1 MSATPPAPHT
11 PASPHYPGSGGRV
24 GHRLRPAAVAAI
36 IVAVILIAAA
46 VTLAIVLSGTTK
58 QPEPPELLPSSH
70 AAMAAPGEPGV
81 SRQPDRVGALA
92 RTPPAA
98 ARGMAILLTSA
109 DPITIA
115 DDISI
120 TPAPGWTV
128 TDRGPNSVT
137 LYDAGNVSRMQV
149 TVKPAS
155 GTDVAAVLQA
165 DINQLTSAPSTGL
178 TNVVNLSAPMTK
190 TLQSAKFQEQSSID
204 YTAEISTQQGTLPI
218 LGVFDE
224 LLNTSNH
231 QSAFIDF
238 RQSGGASLESV
249 RDAGTMLRSML

>member
-1 MSATPPAPHT
+1 MSATPPTPHNPAP
-11 PASPHYPGSGGRV
+11 PHYPGSGGRV
-24 GHRLRPAAVAAI
+24 GHRLRPAAIAAI
-36 IVAVILIAAA
+36 IIAVILIAAA
-46 VTLAIVLSGTTK
+46 VTAAIVLSGTTK
-58 QPEPPELLPSSH
+58 RPEPPELLPSSH
-70 AAMAAPGEPGV
+70 AAMAAPGESDV
-81 SRQPDRVGALA
+81 SRQPDRAGAFVH
-92 RTPPAA
+92 TPAA
-98 ARGMAILLTSA
+98 ERGVAILLTSA

-115 DDISI
+115 DGISI

-128 TDRGPNSVT
+128 TDRGANSVT

-165 DINQLTSAPSTGL
+165 DINRLTSAPSTGL

-190 TLQSAKFQEQSSID
+190 TLQSAKFQQQSSID
-204 YTAEISTQQGTLPI
+204 YTAQISTQQGTLPI

-224 LLNTSNH
+224 LLNASNH

-238 RQSGGASLESV
+238 RQSGGGPLESV